1 MEVLF
6 DLDVE
11 ARETAEEVGIGL
23 VRAMTAG
30 THPAF
35 VSMIRE
41 LIQERLDPAVP
52 RRSLGRFGPSH
63 DVCQVGC
70 CLAS

>member
-11 ARETAEEVGIGL
+11 ARQTAEAVGVGL
-23 VRAMTAG
+23 VRAKTAG

-41 LIQERLDPAVP
+41 LIQGRLDASVP
-52 RRSLGRFGPSH
+52 RLALGRYGPSH
-63 DVCQVGC
+63 DVCQPGC
-70 CLAS
+70 CLRD